1 MTETV
6 PPGTTRYYCP
16 LNCGWFHDV
25 PPPGLADLAGIQPA
39 PDVVALQEVV
49 NSAVQQAVLR
59 RVEAT
64 ESAIRG
70 HVATHGINTA
80 DELRAAIA
88 ARPDPGSST

>member
-16 LNCGWFHDV
+16 LDCGWFHEV
-25 PPPGLADLAGIQPA
+25 PPSGLADLAGIRPA
-39 PDVVALQEVV
+39 ADVVALQDVV
-49 NSAVQQAVLR
+49 DSTVQQAMLR
-59 RVEAT
+59 RAEET
-64 ESAIRG
+64 ESAIRQ
-70 HVATHGINTA
+70 HVATHGIHTA